1 MENNGLFNYNEYVN
15 ANDADY
21 GYLVDCIDGSYIPSN
36 AEKYLADI
44 NGDQIINFYDLNW
57 FEYLY

>member
-1 MENNGLFNYNEYVN
+1 MDFNGVI
-15 ANDADY
+15 NDADY
-21 GYLVDCIDGSYIPSN
+21 GYLVDCIDSSYIPSN

-44 NGDQIINFYDLNW
+44 NGDQIINLYDLDW